1 MPENSNNNEN
11 PDFWNQEATKFVTK
25 VNEVLHHHNG
35 NGIKKVEVNFP
46 LSSSH
51 ASDLDRWVAFTAAS
65 GSRTLNL
72 ILSGHHGIIA
82 TPDAERY
89 SFPLKH
95 FVDLRGCQLRIL
107 LLSMCSLESV
117 SAKLSGF
124 SYLHC
129 LSLHRVSVVDSVV
142 LNIMSSCRALHHF
155 SLQRCH
161 QLITMRTSHA
171 ELVYLEVRNC
181 KSLISI
187 SIHAERLECFSYKGH
202 KVGIEYECAPILHR
216 LHVFFVK
223 NNECPLDFLG
233 ALPKLRSLTVQ
244 FPTCLQVSRVLQHSK
259 IFAGLKKIVLCLL
272 TSWKTSICSV
282 AYLLKA
288 APLVEILVL
297 QVYGNLQP
305 PRKQKV
311 IWPKKCTFR
320 RLRSIYIGG
329 FSGEPELMG
338 LKSFL
343 LKRSPMLKK
352 LVIDTHPH
360 KYKGFS
366 KWKREKSEDATR
378 CNYARGVALTHLPHE
393 IPSTV
398 KFRVI

>member
-35 NGIKKVEVNFP
+35 NRIKKVEVNFP

-51 ASDLDRWVAFTAAS
+51 ASDLDRWVAFTATS

-72 ILSGHHGIIA
+72 ILSGYHGMSA

-95 FVDLRGCQLRIL
+95 FMDLRGCQLRIL

-124 SYLHC
+124 SYLDC
-129 LSLHRVSVVDSVV
+129 LSLRRVSVVDSVV
-142 LNIMSSCRALHHF
+142 LNIMSSCRVLRQF

-161 QLITMRTSHA
+161 QLISMRTSHA

-202 KVGIEYECAPILHR
+202 KVDIEYECAPILHR
-216 LHVFFVK
+216 LHVFF
-223 NNECPLDFLG
+223 L
-233 ALPKLRSLTVQ
+233 
-244 FPTCLQVSRVLQHSK
+244 
-259 IFAGLKKIVLCLL
+259 
-272 TSWKTSICSV
+272 
-282 AYLLKA
+282 
-288 APLVEILVL
+288 
-297 QVYGNLQP
+297 
-305 PRKQKV
+305 
-311 IWPKKCTFR
+311 
-320 RLRSIYIGG
+320 
-329 FSGEPELMG
+329 
-338 LKSFL
+338 
-343 LKRSPMLKK
+343 
-352 LVIDTHPH
+352 
-360 KYKGFS
+360 
-366 KWKREKSEDATR
+366 
-378 CNYARGVALTHLPHE
+378 
-393 IPSTV
+393 
-398 KFRVI
+398 